1 MAPPTRAVG
10 GRCPGGGRENASAVR
25 GRMANVDIT
34 VVGSGPNGLAAAVTC
49 ARAGLSVRVI
59 EAQPTAGGGAR
70 TLPDPEFGGVS
81 HDICSAV
88 HPLALA
94 SPFFAAFDLPARGV
108 ELAVPEVSYANPLLN
123 RPAAIGYLDIER
135 TCAELDDGSSWRRLL
150 EPLTADRD
158 GVVGLFLGDKRS
170 VPPSIPATLRIAPRV
185 IAQGSPGW
193 RTLAGEDARALFTGV
208 AAHTISPMPSLV
220 SAGAGLMLATLGHA
234 IGWPV
239 PVGGSQA
246 ITEALLADL
255 QSHGGQLVLD
265 EQVTG
270 PPPGVVLY
278 DTAPTALVHIYGD
291 RLPSRYAEILRRYR
305 YGPGVAKVDFVL
317 SGEIPWQDSRLRHA
331 VTLHLGGDR
340 MTMARAE
347 DDVARGRH
355 PEWPMVLAALPHLA
369 DPGRIDPRGRRP
381 LWTYAH
387 VPHGSP
393 LDMAATITGIFER
406 LAPGFSDLVVG
417 VRSVPAARLADHNAN
432 LVGGDI
438 GVGGNNMISALTGPA
453 LRWNPWSTPIP
464 KAYLCSSATPPGAG
478 VHGMAG
484 FYAARTVL
492 RREFGIRETP
502 RLSPAPTTPNPTNG
516 R

>member
-1 MAPPTRAVG
+1 M
-10 GRCPGGGRENASAVR
+10 
-25 GRMANVDIT
+25 DIT
-34 VVGSGPNGLAAAVTC
+34 VVGSGPNGLAAAVIC

-59 EAQPTAGGGAR
+59 EAQSTAGGGAR
-70 TLPDPEFGGVS
+70 TLADPEFGGVT

-94 SPFFAAFDLPARGV
+94 SPFFAEFDLPARGV
-108 ELAVPEVSYANPLLN
+108 SLVVPEVSYGNPLPD
-123 RPAAIGYLDIER
+123 RPAAIGYRDIER
-135 TCAELDDGSSWRRLL
+135 TCAELDDGASWRRLL
-150 EPLTADRD
+150 GSLSADCD
-158 GVVGLFLGDKRS
+158 GVVGLLLGDKRS
-170 VPPSIPATLRIAPRV
+170 IPPSITAALRVAPRLLT
-185 IAQGSPGW
+185 QGTPAW

-208 AAHTISPMPSLV
+208 AAHTISRMPSLV

-234 IGWPV
+234 VGWPI

-246 ITEALLADL
+246 IPEALLADL
-255 QSHGGQLVLD
+255 QSHGGELVLG
-265 EQVTG
+265 EEITG

-278 DTAPTALVHIYGD
+278 DTAPTALLRIYGD
-291 RLPSRYAEILRRYR
+291 RLPSSYARTLRRYR

-317 SGEIPWQDSRLRHA
+317 SGEIPWRDLRLAHA
-331 VTLHLGGDR
+331 PTLHLGGDR
-340 MTMARAE
+340 ASMALAE
-347 DDVARGRH
+347 REIASQRH

-369 DPGRIDPRGRRP
+369 DPGRIDAQGRRP

-393 LDMAATITGIFER
+393 VDMAETVTGIIER
-406 LAPGFSDLVVG
+406 FAPGFADLVVG
-417 VRSVPAARLADHNAN
+417 VRSVPAAHLAEHNAN

-438 GVGGNNMISALTGPA
+438 GVGGNNMFSALTGPA

-464 KAYLCSSATPPGAG
+464 KAYLCSSATPPGGG

-492 RREFGIRETP
+492 RREFGIEELP
-502 RLSPAPTTPNPTNG
+502 KLAP
-516 R
+516 